1 MVEFVRQI
9 RDKVFE
15 VSELQRTPHLFVGVS
30 VKGVKIHPEGA

>member
-15 VSELQRTPHLFVGVS
+15 VSELQRTPHFLIGVG
-30 VKGVKIHPEGA
+30 VKGVEVHPEGA